1 MQTELI
7 DVLVDF
13 GASMQGD
20 EQDSPLLAA
29 LIHGYPQAKR
39 VWLKP
44 GDKVAT
50 TIEKLGTL
58 EVTLA

>member
-1 MQTELI
+1 VIL
-7 DVLVDF
+7 
-13 GASMQGD
+13 
-20 EQDSPLLAA
+20 
-29 LIHGYPQAKR
+29 GYPPEKR
-39 VWLKP
+39 TWLKP